1 MNIKK
6 TDNLCKTLTKPQK
19 TVCISCS
26 KASCSLKP
34 AVDNKINGISAG
46 KIFKNGL
53 RAIVLGIVLY
63 AAYDQFF
70 ASKKTTSKIEAQT
83 KDTVI
88 IKNKITAAGTV
99 KKKAEKLIFRYK

>member
-1 MNIKK
+1 MKIKK
-6 TDNLCKTLTKPQK
+6 VDNLCKTLTKPQK
-19 TVCISCS
+19 TVCINCS
-26 KASCSLKP
+26 NASCSLKP

-70 ASKKTTSKIEAQT
+70 ASKKTSSSIKTLTSDTLNIKTKINVSDSFKRSA
-83 KDTVI
+83 
-88 IKNKITAAGTV
+88 V
-99 KKKAEKLIFRYK
+99 KSILAHK